1 MKKAFLIK
9 LLSLIFVL
17 CSAICI
23 FTACKDDGD
32 SADAN
37 SECVHSWQEAD
48 CLTPKTCKDCG
59 AVEGLALDH
68 SWGEWFETEPA
79 TCQMEGE
86 KRRNCEKCGY
96 YETRMIFVTDHSY
109 SWDVQYEA
117 SCFEE
122 GLTIGTCVCGKTVE
136 ESIPVIDHEF
146 DENGVCIN
154 CGDEQ
159 LDE

>member
-1 MKKAFLIK
+1 MKKSLLVK
-9 LLSLIFVL
+9 LLSVSLATCAVVSTL
-17 CSAICI
+17 
-23 FTACKDDGD
+23 TACGGEGEIKE
-32 SADAN
+32 S
-37 SECVHSWQEAD
+37 SSQHTHSWVEAN
-48 CLTPKTCKDCG
+48 CYEPKTCSECG
-59 AVEGLALDH
+59 FTEGLPLEHAY
-68 SWGEWFETEPA
+68 GEWFETEAA
-79 TCQMEGE
+79 TCQAEGE

-109 SWDVQYEA
+109 SWEIQYEA

-154 CGDEQ
+154 CGEEQ